1 MIWIDADILLLG
13 AERKLAAIQ
22 RFELVVGLEIR
33 PAPHS
38 AVDNV
43 WQTFTM
49 GHLEPSVQGSR
60 DGHTFT
66 GLARTAQSLFQLLHG
81 PFLLLELLYKGI
93 HSLFRPL
100 FLLVSLFPAQQPF
113 HSWTGEGEEGSNGC
127 GGVHRGMGR
136 HWGLDFFLK
145 ARQICL
151 ISVQARSLSLLL
163 YSQDTAGCKTNH
175 QKGIQFLSGEEWQI

>member
-1 MIWIDADILLLG
+1 MVCVLISTWRLHTAVMIWIDADLLLLG

-22 RFELVVGLEIR
+22 RFELMVGLKIR

-66 GLARTAQSLFQLLHG
+66 GLARTAQSLFQLFHG
-81 PFLLLELLYKGI
+81 PFFLLKLLYKGI
-93 HSLFRPL
+93 NSLFRPL
-100 FLLVSLFPAQQPF
+100 FLLISLFPAQQPF
-113 HSWTGEGEEGSNGC
+113 HSWTGEGEEGSDGC
-127 GGVHRGMGR
+127 CGVHRGMGR
-136 HWGLDFFLK
+136 HWGLDFFSKFGARK
-145 ARQICL
+145 AD
-151 ISVQARSLSLLL
+151 LS
-163 YSQDTAGCKTNH
+163 
-175 QKGIQFLSGEEWQI
+175 